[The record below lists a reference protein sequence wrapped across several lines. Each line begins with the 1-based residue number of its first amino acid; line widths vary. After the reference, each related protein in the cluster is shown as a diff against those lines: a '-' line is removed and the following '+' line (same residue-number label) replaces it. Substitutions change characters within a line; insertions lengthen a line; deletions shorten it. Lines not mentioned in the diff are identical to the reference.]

1 MACAVCGKRPDGC
14 WEAVPEYH
22 YWVLMDPEAIK
33 KDKKSAYALRPI
45 EDVTAD
51 KKSPEFYEEEFEKRA
66 KKAF

>member
-1 MACAVCGKRPDGC
+1 M
-14 WEAVPEYH
+14 
-22 YWVLMDPEAIK
+22 LMDPEAIK